1 MFIIA
6 GLGNPTLQY
15 EGTRHNAGF
24 DVIDTLAGKY
34 NISVDGRKNRALIGK
49 GIIEGKKVI
58 LAKPQTYMNLSG
70 ESIRSVMDYYK
81 TEPSEFIVIYDDIS
95 LEPGQIRIRKKGSAG
110 GHNGIKNIIAHLGT
124 QEFPRIRIGVGEKPA
139 RMDLADYVLGH
150 FSKEEKE
157 RMEQAFKDG
166 AAAAVAMMNDGVDT
180 AMNRFN
186 GAARTVKKTAEKPE
200 TEV

>member
-1 MFIIA
+1 
-6 GLGNPTLQY
+6 
-15 EGTRHNAGF
+15 
-24 DVIDTLAGKY
+24 
-34 NISVDGRKNRALIGK
+34 
-49 GIIEGKKVI
+49 
-58 LAKPQTYMNLSG
+58 
-70 ESIRSVMDYYK
+70 
-81 TEPSEFIVIYDDIS
+81 
-95 LEPGQIRIRKKGSAG
+95 
-110 GHNGIKNIIAHLGT
+110 
-124 QEFPRIRIGVGEKPA
+124 
-139 RMDLADYVLGH
+139 MDLADYVLGH